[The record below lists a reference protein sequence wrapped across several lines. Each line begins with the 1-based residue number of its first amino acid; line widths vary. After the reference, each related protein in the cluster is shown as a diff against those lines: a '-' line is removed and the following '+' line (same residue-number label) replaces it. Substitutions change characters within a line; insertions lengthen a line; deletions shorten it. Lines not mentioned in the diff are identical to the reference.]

1 MGRNHR
7 RAKRP
12 AYLRYG
18 ELAVPDVNSRY
29 VRPDH
34 RASTLDELRDRC
46 GPLGPQ
52 AVVAAE
58 YNAVIAW
65 LAKMDLEEVRR
76 FTRLGRNGAG
86 YAAANA
92 NNIIRLGEAKP
103 LPKDMTPP
111 QRSRLA
117 AAAAEVVAAYRRA
130 GSPGLLKHI
139 HSTQHFVHSCA
150 VNAALEEAQPEGEGQ

>member
-1 MGRNHR
+1 MASNRG

-12 AYLRYG
+12 SYLRYG
-18 ELAVPDVNSRY
+18 ELAVPDPSGRY

-34 RASTLDELRDRC
+34 RAKTLAELRERC

-58 YNAVIAW
+58 YGAAVVW
-65 LAKMDLEEVRR
+65 VAKGYPETQAL
-76 FTRLGRNGAG
+76 TTSLGRRGVS
-86 YAAANA
+86 YAAGNA
-92 NNIIRLGEAKP
+92 NNIIRTGQAKP
-103 LPKDMTPP
+103 LPSDMTSP

-117 AAAAEVVAAYRRA
+117 AAAAEVVASYRRA

-150 VNAALEEAQPEGEGQ
+150 VNAALEEAQLEGEGQ

>member
-1 MGRNHR
+1 MARDRR

-12 AYLRYG
+12 SYLRYG
-18 ELAVPDVNSRY
+18 ELAVPDINSRY

-34 RASTLDELRDRC
+34 RAKTLDELRSRC

-58 YNAVIAW
+58 YGAAVAW
-65 LAKMDLEEVRR
+65 VVKGYPETHAI
-76 FTRLGRNGAG
+76 TTSLGRRGAL
-86 YAAANA
+86 YAAGNA
-92 NNIIRLGEAKP
+92 NNIIRFGEAKP
-103 LPKDMTPP
+103 LPKDMTSP

-117 AAAAEVVAAYRRA
+117 ASAAEVVASYGRA

-150 VNAALEEAQPEGEGQ
+150 VNAALEEAQQEGEGQ

>member
-1 MGRNHR
+1 MASNRG

-12 AYLRYG
+12 SYLRYG

-34 RASTLDELRDRC
+34 RAKSLDELRERC

-58 YNAVIAW
+58 YGAAVVW
-65 LAKMDLEEVRR
+65 VAKGYPETQAL
-76 FTRLGRNGAG
+76 TTSLGRRGVS
-86 YAAANA
+86 YAAGNA
-92 NNIIRLGEAKP
+92 NSIIRTGTAKP
-103 LPKDMTPP
+103 LPSDMTSP

-130 GSPGLLKHI
+130 GSPDLLKHI

-150 VNAALEEAQPEGEGQ
+150 VNAALDEAQQEGEDQ

>member
-1 MGRNHR
+1 MARNRR

-18 ELAVPDVNSRY
+18 ELAVPNLNSRY

-34 RASTLDELRDRC
+34 RASTLDELRSRC

-58 YNAVIAW
+58 YGGASAW
-65 LAKMDLEEVRR
+65 LMGMGHELNQ
-76 FTRLGRNGAG
+76 FTRLGRRGVH
-86 YAAANA
+86 YAAGNA
-92 NNIIRLGEAKP
+92 NTIIRTGEAKP
-103 LPKDMTPP
+103 LPEDMTPP

-130 GSPGLLKHI
+130 GSPGLLKKI